1 MADYTVQDLQDNLNY
16 INETKK
22 QLKQAIINKGQ
33 PVSDED
39 TFRSYVDKVNNINTG
54 IDTSDATATSD
65 DIINPKTAYVNGK
78 KIIGNITSD
87 SINLDS
93 VAKTYNISVQNE
105 VNTMYGLSM
114 DREYL
119 FVVTN
124 SNEHTTI
131 ATITIYKLNEL
142 NEYSQVK
149 SITQTD
155 LGVTIGPYTFSVGAW
170 GLYGDE
176 NKLLLTIK
184 NNSYNSYSYGLVFD
198 KSTNEILST
207 NKNNII
213 SYNAYGWSHSN
224 PNYPNIFANQYGV
237 WDYKEDSVI
246 RLMSTNWSDGS
257 FANFSCDGTLF
268 TVTQTDGS
276 PTKIAF
282 IKNNTVTLNK
292 SDNNFICPN
301 KNGSLAFVNGVLK
314 SFNLNKD
321 TGEYS
326 YSDLGYTIAAPTN
339 YIIWFDSLIYAVFYD
354 TTTVKENNY
363 YKIEFYTL
371 DLENKKANLSYTTKG
386 IQNHDNSFRN
396 LNSGNFGNGL
406 ITTIDVNTLQVIY
419 VENNELFTTTLTY
432 KNNRYYSCYDSSV
445 AITDVLAGKIFYSS
459 AGRQIGTMPN
469 NGELN
474 YGVSN
479 IEQSIP
485 AGYTSGG
492 IIAASPVSQEEY
504 DECVQYTS
512 VIMTGRTIE
521 FLNYIK
527 SSGSQHID
535 LGIKYTPTTKIVL
548 DIKPVGSR
556 NWQMFM
562 SDGGNN
568 DSHLFALQ
576 DCTQNNGGGFDVWLN
591 NETVRLRY
599 NINRRLTVVFDR
611 NKFYIN
617 NTLYKTFSSDTWDIP
632 NNITLFNNS
641 TMSLYNC
648 KVYDNDILIM
658 DLHPAVDTLDNSPA
672 LFDVVNDNF
681 ISNSG
686 TGKFIGG

>member
-1 MADYTVQDLQDNLNY
+1 MADTSNLSNFLEDVADA
-16 INETKK
+16 IRTKK
-22 QLKQAIINKGQ
+22 ETTEKIPAANF
-33 PVSDED
+33 D
-39 TFRSYVDKVNNINTG
+39 TEILGITTG

-65 DIINPKTAYVNGK
+65 DIVNPKTAYVNGK
-78 KIIGNITSD
+78 KIVGNITSD

-124 SNEHTTI
+124 SNEHTTT

-198 KSTNEILST
+198 KSTNEILTT
-207 NKNNII
+207 NKNNIYE
-213 SYNAYGWSHSN
+213 YNAYGWSHSN
-224 PNYPNIFANQYGV
+224 PNYPNIFANQYGI
-237 WDYKEDSVI
+237 WDYKEDSVV

-301 KNGSLAFVNGVLK
+301 KDGSLAFVNGVLK

-326 YSDLGYTIAAPTN
+326 YSDLEYTITAPTN

-363 YKIEFYTL
+363 YKVEFYTL

-386 IQNHDNSFRN
+386 IQNHDNTFRN

-459 AGRQIGTMPN
+459 AGKQVGTMPN

-474 YGVSN
+474 YKVSN
-479 IEQSIP
+479 VEQTIP

-492 IIAASPVSQEEY
+492 KIAAAPVSQEEY
-504 DECVQYTS
+504 YHCLILSNKILSGLEETIVPIDFLSLDGTFSINLDIDVNTEYVCELAFKDDTVNRWECYLGNTDA
-512 VIMTGRTIE
+512 
-521 FLNYIK
+521 
-527 SSGSQHID
+527 SSPMYLARSDDRGYFERQGVTMVAPILSRI
-535 LGIKYTPTTKIVL
+535 PTTEKGVVKIKFNSNKGKYFL
-548 DIKPVGSR
+548 GSVGD
-556 NWQMFM
+556 
-562 SDGGNN
+562 SDVP
-568 DSHLFALQ
+568 AI
-576 DCTQNNGGGFDVWLN
+576 FDFYYLKI
-591 NETVRLRY
+591 Y
-599 NINRRLTVVFDR
+599 NAGDLIAHFIPAKKITELPE
-611 NKFYIN
+611 
-617 NTLYKTFSSDTWDIP
+617 LYHEDYGVKDLVSS
-632 NNITLFNNS
+632 
-641 TMSLYNC
+641 
-648 KVYDNDILIM
+648 
-658 DLHPAVDTLDNSPA
+658 
-672 LFDVVNDNF
+672 
-681 ISNSG
+681 
-686 TGKFIGG
+686 KFIGYSGGVN